1 VERIKLGRKDIL
13 EDHILRA
20 AVDSGHIGL
29 RTRSIIEFGTR
40 KNQHDESVCK
50 ISIGL
55 NAKKCSS

>member
-1 VERIKLGRKDIL
+1 MERIKLRRNDIL

-20 AVDSGHIGL
+20 ETGSGHIGL
-29 RTRSIIEFGTR
+29 RMRSIIKFGTR

-55 NAKKCSS
+55 NTKKCSS